1 MAGHWVERIWT
12 SPQGERVPYRCFVPP
27 PVTGTVVRMDSAEF
41 DRLRSAEEE
50 VRAFAHDERS
60 PVSDWL
66 ISHTEGASSTTVEGV
81 HPSLRRLARSEATGE
96 GRQPE
101 KAALRNIAATEQA
114 LRIGSDAS
122 RPFAVEDIRAVHETL
137 MADDP
142 EYEWAT
148 PGAVRRTQNWI
159 GGGDLRPNP
168 AKADFVSPPPDAVG
182 ELMDDLVDYMNTS
195 GTERA
200 LVQAAV
206 AHARFEHI
214 HPFPDGNG
222 RTGRALIHM
231 LWARRGLVTD
241 TSTVPV
247 SAYLARHRDE
257 YFEALGRS
265 HRAIADGAAEPDRI
279 WGPMIGLLEEATVFA
294 CHLGSAI
301 RFAAAEIRDRWE
313 QAVAPKRKSLVG
325 QILRDLTLHPVL
337 DSKMVAER
345 YGRTERR
352 ARQALQTLGQAGV
365 LDSRSIGKGRRGYEA
380 AALLDLCSA
389 ASSEHPIMAIPEVT
403 SGLRLNPRSGQRD

>member
-1 MAGHWVERIWT
+1 
-12 SPQGERVPYRCFVPP
+12 
-27 PVTGTVVRMDSAEF
+27 
-41 DRLRSAEEE
+41 
-50 VRAFAHDERS
+50 
-60 PVSDWL
+60 
-66 ISHTEGASSTTVEGV
+66 
-81 HPSLRRLARSEATGE
+81 
-96 GRQPE
+96 
-101 KAALRNIAATEQA
+101 
-114 LRIGSDAS
+114 
-122 RPFAVEDIRAVHETL
+122 
-137 MADDP
+137 
-142 EYEWAT
+142 
-148 PGAVRRTQNWI
+148 
-159 GGGDLRPNP
+159 
-168 AKADFVSPPPDAVG
+168 
-182 ELMDDLVDYMNTS
+182 MDDLVDYMNTS

-222 RTGRALIHM
+222 RAGRALIHM

-247 SAYLARHRDE
+247 SAHLACRRDE
-257 YFEALGRS
+257 YFEALSRS
-265 HRAIADGAAEPDRI
+265 HRAIADGAVEPDRI

-301 RFAAAEIRDRWE
+301 RSAATEIRDRWE
-313 QAVAPKRKSLVG
+313 QAVAPKRKSLVA

-365 LDSRSIGKGRRGYEA
+365 LASRSIGKGRRGYEA
-380 AALLDLCSA
+380 AALLDLYSA

-403 SGLRLNPRSGQRD
+403 SGLHLNPRPGQRD

>member
-1 MAGHWVERIWT
+1 MARHWVERIWT
-12 SPQGERVPYRCFVPP
+12 SPQGEQVPYRCFVPP
-27 PVTGTVVRMDSAEF
+27 PVAGTVVRMDSARF
-41 DRLRSAEEE
+41 DRLRAAEEE
-50 VRAFAHDERS
+50 VREFAHDERS

-101 KAALRNIAATEQA
+101 KAALRNIAATELA
-114 LRIGSDAS
+114 LRIGSDAG
-122 RPFAVEDIRAVHETL
+122 RPLAAEDICAVHETL

-148 PGAVRRTQNWI
+148 PGAIRRTQNWI
-159 GGGDLRPNP
+159 GGGDLRPTP
-168 AKADFVSPPPDAVG
+168 AKADFVSPPPDAVE
-182 ELMDDLVDYMNTS
+182 ELMADLVGYMNTS
-195 GTERA
+195 GTERPLIA
-200 LVQAAV
+200 AAV

-247 SAYLARHRDE
+247 SAHLARRRDQ
-257 YFEALGRS
+257 YFEALSRS
-265 HRAIADGAAEPDRI
+265 HRAIADGGAAEPDRI
-279 WGPMIGLLEEATVFA
+279 WGPMIELLEEATVFA

-301 RFAAAEIRDRWE
+301 RSAAAEIQDRWE

-352 ARQALQTLGQAGV
+352 ARQALQTLAQAGV
-365 LDSRSIGKGRRGYEA
+365 LASRSIGKGRRGYEA
-380 AALLDLCSA
+380 AALLDLYSA

-403 SGLRLNPRSGQRD
+403 AGLDLNPRTG

>member
-12 SPQGERVPYRCFVPP
+12 SPQGEQVPYRCFVPP
-27 PVTGTVVRMDSAEF
+27 PVAGTVVRMDSARF
-41 DRLRSAEEE
+41 DRLRAAEEE
-50 VRAFAHDERS
+50 VREFTHDERS

-101 KAALRNIAATEQA
+101 KTALRNIAATELA
-114 LRIGSDAS
+114 LRIGSDAG
-122 RPFAVEDIRAVHETL
+122 RPFEIEDICAVHETL

-148 PGAVRRTQNWI
+148 PGAIRRTQNWI
-159 GGGDLRPNP
+159 GGGDLRPTP
-168 AKADFVSPPPDAVG
+168 AKANFVSPPPDAVE
-182 ELMDDLVDYMNTS
+182 ELMADLVGYMNTS
-195 GTERA
+195 GTERPLIA
-200 LVQAAV
+200 AAV

-247 SAYLARHRDE
+247 SAHLARRRDQ
-257 YFEALGRS
+257 YFEALSRS
-265 HRAIADGAAEPDRI
+265 HRAIADGGAAEPDRI
-279 WGPMIGLLEEATVFA
+279 WGPMIELLEEATVFA

-301 RFAAAEIRDRWE
+301 RSAAAEIRDQWE

-345 YGRTERR
+345 YERTERR
-352 ARQALQTLGQAGV
+352 ARQALQTLAQAGV
-365 LDSRSIGKGRRGYEA
+365 LASRSIGKGRRGYEA
-380 AALLDLCSA
+380 AALLDLYSA

-403 SGLRLNPRSGQRD
+403 AGLDLNPRIG